1 MEKAFGRLPK
11 ERQRHILNAALE
23 VFAHSDYK
31 RASTEAIAMKAGISK
46 GLLFY
51 YFKNKQALY
60 EACYS
65 YVEALM
71 MHELRAVQF
80 EGVTDFFELMELGER
95 VKLALVARA
104 PYLMEYSMRVYYAGE
119 TEAQRA
125 ARKRLDSDL
134 LGGFDKY
141 FGHVDLSKFKPEAD
155 PQQVLHMMTW
165 MAEGYLNEKL
175 RQGVPLC
182 LEDMLAE
189 YRSWAQWFRRMS
201 YRQEYV

>member
-1 MEKAFGRLPK
+1 
-11 ERQRHILNAALE
+11 
-23 VFAHSDYK
+23 
-31 RASTEAIAMKAGISK
+31 
-46 GLLFY
+46 
-51 YFKNKQALY
+51 
-60 EACYS
+60 
-65 YVEALM
+65 M

-80 EGVTDFFELMELGER
+80 EGVTDFFELMELGAR

-201 YRQEYV
+201 YRQEYVLSLIHISEPTRP

>member
-80 EGVTDFFELMELGER
+80 EGVTDFFELMELGAR

-104 PYLMEYSMRVYYAGE
+104 PYLMVYYAGE
-119 TEAQRA
+119 TEALRA

>member
-51 YFKNKQALY
+51 YFKIKQALD

-65 YVEALM
+65 FGEALM

-80 EGVTDFFELMELGER
+80 EGVTDFFELMELGAR

>member
-80 EGVTDFFELMELGER
+80 EGVTDFFELMELGAR

-165 MAEGYLNEKL
+165 MA
-175 RQGVPLC
+175 C
-182 LEDMLAE
+182 LLYTSDAADE
-189 YRSWAQWFRRMS
+189 
-201 YRQEYV
+201 